1 MKVHKG
7 GLIMLFVWI
16 SLGLIIY
23 FVLFKDSKS
32 SSTLTAE
39 EILKQRYVSGE
50 IDATQ
55 YNQMKST
62 LRK

>member
-1 MKVHKG
+1 MHKG
-7 GLIMLFVWI
+7 GLTMLFVWI
-16 SLGLIIY
+16 GFGLIIY
-23 FVLFKDSKS
+23 FVFFKDSKS
-32 SSTLTAE
+32 SSTVTAE

-55 YNQMKST
+55 YNQMKTT

>member
-1 MKVHKG
+1 
-7 GLIMLFVWI
+7 MLFVWI
-16 SLGLIIY
+16 GFGLIIY
-23 FVLFKDSKS
+23 FVFFKDSKS
-32 SSTLTAE
+32 SSTVTAE

-55 YNQMKST
+55 YNQMKTT